1 MEVTIREL
9 DLKKRPAAVV
19 CGTFHRDLDGLKRDY
34 DELLAI
40 GTLVLSPVDL
50 DFTGEREG
58 FVYAAHEAHR
68 SPEEIETDHLAA
80 IASADFIWLHAPE
93 GYVGLSASMELGVAH
108 ALGRPIF
115 GRGRPQDVTL
125 REFVEA
131 VDSPEQA
138 VKLVQ
143 ESLTTTPTLG
153 IAALQRYY
161 ATVAVRRGY
170 ASESI
175 QDCMLL
181 LTEEVGELAR
191 AVRKQVG
198 LIRDSSAPVH
208 EAAVELADL
217 QLYLVHLANVMG
229 VDLGQ
234 AVLAKEETN
243 ARRWEERVRAQPA

>member
-1 MEVTIREL
+1 MAISEL
-9 DLKKRPAAVV
+9 DLKSKPAAVV
-19 CGTFHRDLDGLKRDY
+19 CGTFHRDLPGLRADY
-34 DELLAI
+34 EELLSAGSRI
-40 GTLVLSPVDL
+40 VSPVDIE
-50 DFTGEREG
+50 FIGEREG
-58 FVYAAHEAHR
+58 FMFAAHEAHR
-68 SPEEIETDHLAA
+68 STEQIEADHIAA
-80 IASADFIWLHAPE
+80 IAGADFIWLHAPE

-115 GRGRPQDVTL
+115 GREKPQDVTL

-143 ESLTTTPTLG
+143 ESLARTPTLG
-153 IAALQRYY
+153 ITALQRYY
-161 ATVAVRRGY
+161 ANIAVKRGY

-198 LIRDSSAPVH
+198 LLRDSSAPVD
-208 EAAVELADL
+208 EASVELADL

-229 VDLGQ
+229 VDLSQ